1 MWKRRSPPASNKI
14 YRRLFDN
21 TCTRE
26 LECFLAQVNS
36 RCTINSLRRILRPSD
51 HELLGGVVLPSYIQL
66 GNETVHELTVGNA
79 RDTVL
84 YYLADPSRG
93 GGQGMAPEQTMGRD
107 LEALLCLLL
116 DLKSLD
122 EVNLTLEGTDFIN
135 AVSRTMNNKPCS
147 PWSASS
153 SYCPRRKRPKSSL
166 LDRNKIGCE
175 DIDTIMEMAPN
186 VQAWVDKLEKGTT
199 VEHSQTSAI
208 PFFSVPGVAINLASS
223 NEPIPSGSGQYTG
236 KAPLTGQYPGPSA
249 FSQPLQ
255 NPATK
260 SMFQSYRPLAPVP
273 ELRPKDSPQY
283 PGHTSDLNPQPL
295 LSSKN
300 HGLRYTR
307 EMAPPPSQPRP
318 EPHVTDLLLYTVE
331 LSIKQSKIDAQK
343 KQLDECKNV
352 LTQLIHLCEEL
363 SNNPL
368 AITRDVVQD
377 FLQDIVSGLV
387 QGGVFSEKVGD
398 KVSKDAA
405 TPSIP
410 GPIRR
415 GPMTRSQANRATPA
429 RVINGPSEGGSGAGP
444 TRSSVH
450 ESGAILDVLNPR
462 RAAPEPGPSS
472 AHKQAGR
479 KPQSWLRKLLNLR
492 RAPKKTRVAPYP
504 RCKTSKPR
512 AVARDVLI
520 SSLETRIKAAQKK
533 IDKGQGDV
541 VGQQNLKILQQ
552 QIQHLQEIE
561 LTELGPGAME
571 NAAHQQ
577 LRKELEKKIRKK
589 TQQVKQGRALD
600 VNAPMLS
607 GFKELLYRL
616 TAVGA
621 GKRDRQEMEAGEE
634 SLPSR
639 SAWKGKGK
647 EVENSLS
654 KVQDLFGNHHLADCG
669 TLSTGGEIDAA
680 VKIVNAAGESGE
692 EHTRKQIR
700 TRGQFLGGGF
710 GGSNLS
716 RDQAHIPVIVLDG
729 DSTDGVNDNDTFMEN
744 FADYSGETGNR
755 CAEPDQEMADAI
767 PAPWK
772 FNTLADKAPPV
783 YRFGAPGAPA
793 SVINAENNIPAANV
807 GTAGPLGFGTIRGI
821 GAMKNTFSGPHV
833 SRSGLGPVFGTSGFG
848 ANPATFVFAGPGKGK
863 EASLFGSETA
873 PGTGGGRGTGDSPI
887 LIEDSD

>member
-21 TCTRE
+21 ACTRE

-36 RCTINSLRRILRPSD
+36 HCTINSLRRILRPSD

-66 GNETVHELTVGNA
+66 GNETVHELKVGNA

-122 EVNLTLEGTDFIN
+122 EVNLTLEGMNFID
-135 AVSRTMNNKPCS
+135 AVSTTMKNKPCS
-147 PWSASS
+147 PWDSSS
-153 SYCPRRKRPKSSL
+153 SYSSKRKRPRSSRQ
-166 LDRNKIGCE
+166 DRNKIGCE
-175 DIDTIMEMAPN
+175 DIDTVMEVAPK
-186 VQAWVDKLEKGTT
+186 VQVWVDKLEKGTT

-208 PFFSVPGVAINLASS
+208 PFFSVPGVEINLTSS
-223 NEPIPSGSGQYTG
+223 NEPISSGSGQRTG
-236 KAPLTGQYPGPSA
+236 KAPLTGQYPGPSV
-249 FSQPLQ
+249 FSQPLR
-255 NPATK
+255 NPPTK
-260 SMFQSYRPLAPVP
+260 SMFRSYRPLAPVP
-273 ELRPKDSPQY
+273 ELRPKDSPQH
-283 PGHTSDLNPQPL
+283 PGHTSDLNQQPL
-295 LSSKN
+295 LSHKN

-331 LSIKQSKIDAQK
+331 LSIKQSKIDSQK
-343 KQLDECKNV
+343 KQLDECKNA
-352 LTQLIHLCEEL
+352 LSQLIHICEEL

-387 QGGVFSEKVGD
+387 QGGVLSEKVGD
-398 KVSKDAA
+398 SVSKDAA

-415 GPMTRSQANRATPA
+415 GPMTRSQAIRATPA

-444 TRSSVH
+444 ARSSVH
-450 ESGAILDVLNPR
+450 ERGPVLGVLNLR

-472 AHKQAGR
+472 AHIKAGS
-479 KPQSWLRKLLNLR
+479 KPQPQAN
-492 RAPKKTRVAPYP
+492 
-504 RCKTSKPR
+504 
-512 AVARDVLI
+512 ARGVLI
-520 SSLETRIKAAQKK
+520 SSLETRMKAAQKK
-533 IDKGQGDV
+533 IDKGQGDI
-541 VGQQNLKILQQ
+541 GDQQNLKILQQ

-561 LTELGPGAME
+561 PTELGPGAME

-607 GFKELLYRL
+607 GFKELLHRL

-669 TLSTGGEIDAA
+669 VLSTGGDINAA
-680 VKIVNAAGESGE
+680 VKFVNAAGECGE

-700 TRGQFLGGGF
+700 TRGEFLGGGF
-710 GGSNLS
+710 GGSNLF
-716 RDQAHIPVIVLDG
+716 RNQAHIPVIVLDG
-729 DSTDGVNDNDTFMEN
+729 DSTDRVNDNDAVMGN
-744 FADYSGETGNR
+744 FGDSSGETVNH
-755 CAEPDQEMADAI
+755 CAEPDQEMADAL

-772 FNTLADKAPPV
+772 FNPLADKAPPI
-783 YRFGAPGAPA
+783 YRFGTPGAPA
-793 SVINAENNIPAANV
+793 SVKNAENYIPAANF

-833 SRSGLGPVFGTSGFG
+833 SRSSLEPVFGISGFG
-848 ANPATFVFAGPGKGK
+848 TNPATFVFAGAGTGK
-863 EASLFGSETA
+863 EASLFGVETA
-873 PGTGGGRGTGDSPI
+873 SGTGGGRGTGDSPI